1 MGSGIYLIKNDGQ
14 FIELNEELYDSED
27 VLQSLLEKYPN
38 LLAGEQ
44 VDTDI
49 PRRWLLV
56 RREMGLPGEPSGNPR
71 WSIDHVF
78 LDQDGIPTLVEVK
91 RSTDPRARREVV
103 AQMLDYA
110 ANAVTYWPVETVKD
124 NFEDTCRSKKLDPK
138 SVIASFLPPG
148 IQEEQFWQ
156 TVKSNLHG
164 GRIRLLFVADEIPSE
179 LRRVVEFLNA
189 QMDPAEVLAL
199 EIKQYIGQGLKTL
212 VPRVI
217 GQTAEA
223 QRRKLV
229 LAGRSPAPSDRKL
242 KIILGLC
249 EQHPDQ
255 SHRQIYDEN
264 KESLTLQGISRPT
277 YYRYLQ
283 GEKCAHASNK
293 PAPSELVTE

>member
-56 RREMGLPGEPSGNPR
+56 RREMGLPGEPYGNPR

-110 ANAVTYWPVETVKD
+110 ANAVAYWPVETVKD
-124 NFEDTCRSKKLDPK
+124 NFEETCRGKNLDAK
-138 SVIASFLPPG
+138 
-148 IQEEQFWQ
+148 
-156 TVKSNLHG
+156 TV
-164 GRIRLLFVADEIPSE
+164 
-179 LRRVVEFLNA
+179 
-189 QMDPAEVLAL
+189 
-199 EIKQYIGQGLKTL
+199 L
-212 VPRVI
+212 V
-217 GQTAEA
+217 
-223 QRRKLV
+223 
-229 LAGRSPAPSDRKL
+229 
-242 KIILGLC
+242 
-249 EQHPDQ
+249 
-255 SHRQIYDEN
+255 
-264 KESLTLQGISRPT
+264 
-277 YYRYLQ
+277 
-283 GEKCAHASNK
+283 
-293 PAPSELVTE
+293 